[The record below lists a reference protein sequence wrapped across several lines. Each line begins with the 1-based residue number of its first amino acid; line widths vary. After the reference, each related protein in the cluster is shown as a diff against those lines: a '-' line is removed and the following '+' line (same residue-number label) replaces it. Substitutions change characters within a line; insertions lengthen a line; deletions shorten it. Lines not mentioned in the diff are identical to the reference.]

1 MDWRRARAR
10 LRAAKC
16 LREPFSKALGGSRKP
31 RARAGG
37 WKAKMQISRYS
48 RKRLSSLAYLYPP
61 VCTALVPSLSSPLPS
76 LRHRFRSTSP
86 FPRLLLLPSSSS
98 SSHAPTFLS
107 RSTLDLLRPRLYT
120 SLALYPVCVGGCIRG
135 TLKCTWLLGFFVRR
149 QREREEGRR
158 KEVASLLVRALVID
172 GVGRY
177 LRHPRSGPGGNSS
190 SRSVFHLLYM
200 QHIP

>member
-1 MDWRRARAR
+1 MGGEGRRFWIGGARAR
-10 LRAAKC
+10 DYARPSVCESRFRKLSGV
-16 LREPFSKALGGSRKP
+16 PGS

-37 WKAKMQISRYS
+37 WKAEMQISRYS

-135 TLKCTWLLGFFVRR
+135 T
-149 QREREEGRR
+149 
-158 KEVASLLVRALVID
+158 
-172 GVGRY
+172 
-177 LRHPRSGPGGNSS
+177 
-190 SRSVFHLLYM
+190 
-200 QHIP
+200 